1 MNLIEVIPIGKK
13 HKKTRQELMY
23 KAKITDEGEFQKEIG
38 KLRKQYVIIFDNGY
52 YIPSSKEEYLEF
64 IQKQNKQ
71 LCETSKTIEL
81 AYKEMEELENV

>member
-1 MNLIEVIPIGKK
+1 MNLIEVIPIGKE
-13 HKKTRQELMY
+13 HKNTRQELMY
-23 KAKITDEGEFQKEIG
+23 KAKITNENEFQKEMA
-38 KLRKQYVIIFDNGY
+38 KLRKQYIIIFDEGY

-81 AYKEMEELENV
+81 AYKEMEKI

>member
-1 MNLIEVIPIGKK
+1 MNLIEVIPIGKE
-13 HKKTRQELMY
+13 HKNTRQELMY
-23 KAKITDEGEFQKEIG
+23 KAKMTNESEFQKEIA
-38 KLRKQYVIIFDNGY
+38 KLRKQYIIIFDEGY

-81 AYKEMEELENV
+81 AYKEMEKI